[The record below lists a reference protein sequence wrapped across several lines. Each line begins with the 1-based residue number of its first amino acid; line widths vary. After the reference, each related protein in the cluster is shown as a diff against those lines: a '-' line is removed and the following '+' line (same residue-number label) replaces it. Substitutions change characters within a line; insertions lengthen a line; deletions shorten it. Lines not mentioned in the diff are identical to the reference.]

1 MTSNNFIYKSQK
13 TKCRFSKRKY
23 YLSFLFVVLVV
34 IFLYFNLRD
43 KRQNLNNNQQQN
55 HENTIQTK
63 TKIESQPQDQ
73 QKKIDLQPVIDSFTS
88 RNPGN
93 YGIEII
99 DTNGNKLAEENPDK
113 QFFTASI
120 YKLFVAY
127 VGYQRIDDK
136 TFSKDDSY
144 LTGYTRGQC
153 LDAMIRDSYSPC
165 AEKMWNELGKDKLT
179 SIMQDYGLKNTSL
192 TGLNTSASDTAIILR
207 KIANGEGLSAES
219 QQAFLSSMDEQEAKY
234 RRGLPAGFSKL
245 KVYNKV
251 GWDEDRLWHDASIVQ
266 LENGQ
271 KIIVCVFTT
280 GLNSSI
286 VAKLGGEIEKTLE

>member
-1 MTSNNFIYKSQK
+1 MPSNNFLYKSQK
-13 TKCRFSKRKY
+13 TKHRSSKRKY
-23 YLSFLFVVLVV
+23 YLSFLFIVLVV
-34 IFLYFNLRD
+34 IFLCFNFRD
-43 KRQNLNNNQQQN
+43 RNQSINNNQQQN
-55 HENTIQTK
+55 NNTTQTK
-63 TKIESQPQDQ
+63 TNLESQSQDQ
-73 QKKIDLQPVIDSFTS
+73 QKKIDLQPVIDSFTN

-99 DTNGNKLAEENPDK
+99 DTNGNKLAEKNPDK

-127 VGYQRIDDK
+127 VGYQRIDDN
-136 TFSKDDSY
+136 TFRKDDSY

-179 SIMQDYGLKNTSL
+179 SIMQVYGLKNTNL

-234 RRGLPAGFSKL
+234 RKGLPAGFSKL

-271 KIIVCVFTT
+271 KIIVCVLTT
-280 GLNSSI
+280 GLNSSV
-286 VAKLGGEIEKTLE
+286 VAKLGGEIEKALE